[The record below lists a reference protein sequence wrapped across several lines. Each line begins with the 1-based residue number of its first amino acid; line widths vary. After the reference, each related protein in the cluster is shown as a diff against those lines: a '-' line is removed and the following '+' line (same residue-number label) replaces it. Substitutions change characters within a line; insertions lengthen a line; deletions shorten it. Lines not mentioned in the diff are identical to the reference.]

1 MLVTVSFLPF
11 KTEVNPQNPTFNV
24 NVNGR
29 KNPSHFPVIMFNT
42 KQVSYRFTNM
52 RVPKVLLPPLKI
64 RFYGQKL
71 ALMAKHLSLWSI
83 VVLCPTKNNGNEV
96 PRWFSD
102 IGVPE
107 LLLPPKMVRMF
118 GPETAIYAPQ

>member
-52 RVPKVLLPPLKI
+52 RVPKVFLPPLEI
-64 RFYGQKL
+64 RIYGQRL
-71 ALMAKHLSLWSI
+71 AFLVIFGQTL
-83 VVLCPTKNNGNEV
+83 V
-96 PRWFSD
+96 PLVHCGAMPDQKKWER
-102 IGVPE
+102 G
-107 LLLPPKMVRMF
+107 
-118 GPETAIYAPQ
+118 A